1 MASFGTGAVMER
13 RVLGLLLMVSMA
25 VVVVLLLSMS
35 ADDSEAVD
43 YHPYMVNF
51 NPDEVDVYYSGSLVE
66 PMASISE
73 GHTIGIVVKTGY
85 CNPSINGESYTAP
98 RTVTA
103 AMRDTGVVVEVEK
116 KQYSISFGK
125 DGGEG
130 TTIPTIETTI
140 GQNITIDEQ
149 SYTKQWYHSTKWIRT
164 VVEEEIEVDPGVY
177 AVNSSFIQSF
187 FGDNTSIILHPKWIL
202 NEYTIMFNSNS
213 GIGNN
218 PSQIVI
224 KLGDSPIMPQ
234 IPYSKTGY
242 TASNWSINSDGSGF
256 SLVPGQTEV
265 TSSTLSSLNLGTSNT
280 ATLYPHWI
288 AKNYRINY
296 DANGGEGTPP
306 DSSNT
311 TIGGIFSIPEIKF
324 EKLCNTAVSW
334 STRADD
340 TGKAISPGNLTL
352 NENTITEYFGDGTEI
367 TLYANWV
374 KNQYSIQLVVNGKT
388 TECTV
393 TIDEGLQDPDCEP
406 GFRFVGWFYKN
417 DQGNETR
424 FNDMSQMYDGMT
436 LYAAFEPIKDSP
448 IEMALCA
455 AILIAAFAVVMFVA
469 FRKQV

>member
-1 MASFGTGAVMER
+1 MASFGTGTVMDR

-25 VVVVLLLSMS
+25 VLIVFLLSTT
-35 ADDSEAVD
+35 ADDCEGVD

-51 NPDEVDVYYSGSLVE
+51 NPDEVVVYYSGSQVE
-66 PMASISE
+66 PMTSITE
-73 GHTIGIVVKTGY
+73 GHTIGVVVKTGY

-116 KQYSISFGK
+116 VQYSISFGK

-130 TTIPTIETTI
+130 TTIPVIETVI
-140 GQNITIDEQ
+140 GENITIGEQ
-149 SYTKQWYHSTKWIRT
+149 SYTKQWYHSTKWIGT
-164 VVEEEIEVDPGVY
+164 VAEQEIEVDPGVY
-177 AVNSSFIQSF
+177 AVNSSFIQSH
-187 FGDNTSIILHPKWIL
+187 FGDNTTVILYPKWIL
-202 NEYTIMFNSNS
+202 NEYTIIFNPNGGVGS
-213 GIGNN
+213 N
-218 PSQIVI
+218 PSPLTI
-224 KLGDSPIMPQ
+224 KLGDTSTIPQ
-234 IPYSKTGY
+234 IPYSKTGNI
-242 TASNWSINSDGSGF
+242 ASEWSINNEGTGF
-256 SLVPGQTEV
+256 SLLPGQVEM
-265 TSSTLSSLNLGTSNT
+265 TSNT
-280 ATLYPHWI
+280 LTNLGLDT
-288 AKNYRINY
+288 N
-296 DANGGEGTPP
+296 
-306 DSSNT
+306 
-311 TIGGIFSIPEIKF
+311 
-324 EKLCNTAVSW
+324 
-334 STRADD
+334 STV
-340 TGKAISPGNLTL
+340 
-352 NENTITEYFGDGTEI
+352 

-469 FRKQV
+469 FRK